1 MNNMSNNRKTD
12 MRRCDHVV
20 SIAGSFPST
29 NDIIRVNRAHPLSYG
44 VMKEKYCEIACEA
57 IESQIDMTKCP
68 LKRIEVVF
76 VWYEVRKFARDPDNI
91 QGGDKFIMDALVE
104 SGVIKDDSLIEVA
117 GIRNHFVV
125 IDGKTVN
132 DRSVKVGIKEVDEL

>member
-1 MNNMSNNRKTD
+1 MANNRKTD
-12 MRRCDHVV
+12 MRRCDHVI
-20 SIAGSFPST
+20 SIYSSFPSQ

-57 IESQIDMTKCP
+57 IKSQIDMTECP
-68 LKRIEVVF
+68 IKRIEVVF

-104 SGVIKDDSLIEVA
+104 AGVIEDDSLIQVA

-125 IDGKTVN
+125 VDGKSVD
-132 DRSVKVGIKEVDEL
+132 DRSVRVGIKEVAPL